1 MAVAKLGSFITD
13 MAGSIG
19 GTTFK
24 RQKGSLVIMNKNRG
38 ASKNKLLQNKGLLSM
53 ATVRGYWNTMSIEN
67 RVTWVEA
74 AKLVTFKNKFGDNVY
89 ISGYQLFIKANG
101 NMNRV
106 DDMYENGSRFSKD
119 YTDFSISDP
128 NIVLSLNKCRL
139 NVVNDGDGQYILV
152 RMDRPA
158 NFLRKP
164 IYNRSAILFVSAQ
177 NESGTIELWSE
188 FIQKNPRVRP
198 LQNARFYV
206 SILTQYGFRTA
217 EKIIETEIQE

>member
-24 RQKGSLVIMNKNRG
+24 RQKGSLVVMNKNRG
-38 ASKNKLLQNKGLLSM
+38 ATKNKLLQNKGLLSM
-53 ATVRGYWNTMSIEN
+53 AGVRAYWNTLNIEN
-67 RVTWVEA
+67 RETWVEA

-106 DDMYENGSRFSKD
+106 ENMYENGSRFSKD
-119 YTDFSISDP
+119 YTDFTISSP
-128 NIVLSLNKCRL
+128 NIVLSLDKCRL

-158 NFLRKP
+158 NYLRKP
-164 IYNRSAILFVSAQ
+164 IYNRSAIMYVSPQ
-177 NESGTIELWSE
+177 NESGTIELWNL
-188 FIQKNPRVRP
+188 FIKKYPNARA

-206 SILTQYGFRTA
+206 STLNQYGFRSP